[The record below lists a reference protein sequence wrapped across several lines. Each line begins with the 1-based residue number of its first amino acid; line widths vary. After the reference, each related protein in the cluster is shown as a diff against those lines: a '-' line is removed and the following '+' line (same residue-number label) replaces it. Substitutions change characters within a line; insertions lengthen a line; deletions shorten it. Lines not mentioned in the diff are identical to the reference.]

1 MTSELTIDIMSIDAG
16 QLAKAR
22 TQRIKFRLE
31 ELQGAV
37 ETARS
42 EITQREAEIT
52 VLEDA
57 VASAQAEYDETI
69 ETVRQHLEVCGMGPL
84 QRLASY
90 KVAQDRE
97 FQFRIKNNDISRDA
111 DAVLQ
116 LAKNRLRQG
125 RVNVSTAKENL
136 ASRIGELE
144 SFIKQQTEV

>member
-97 FQFRIKNNDISRDA
+97 FQSRIKNNDISRDA
-111 DAVLQ
+111 DASLQ
-116 LAKNRLRQG
+116 QAKNKLRKGQ
-125 RVNVSTAKENL
+125 VNVSTAKENL
-136 ASRIGELE
+136 VKAIGELE
-144 SFIKQQTEV
+144 SFIKQQTGI